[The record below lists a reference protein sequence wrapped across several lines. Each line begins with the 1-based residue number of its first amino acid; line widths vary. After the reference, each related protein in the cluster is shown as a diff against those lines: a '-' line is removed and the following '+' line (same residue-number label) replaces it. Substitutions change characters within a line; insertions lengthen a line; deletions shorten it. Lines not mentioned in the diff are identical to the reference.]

1 MQVSVAQVLILNL
14 HGPGTDD
21 EYKFTAFSK
30 MTIFPADSYLEV
42 LIETPPL
49 VLVTSHLIMVVG
61 AVLS

>member
-14 HGPGTDD
+14 HGLGTDD
-21 EYKFTAFSK
+21 EYKFTAYSK

-42 LIETPPL
+42 LIETPPP